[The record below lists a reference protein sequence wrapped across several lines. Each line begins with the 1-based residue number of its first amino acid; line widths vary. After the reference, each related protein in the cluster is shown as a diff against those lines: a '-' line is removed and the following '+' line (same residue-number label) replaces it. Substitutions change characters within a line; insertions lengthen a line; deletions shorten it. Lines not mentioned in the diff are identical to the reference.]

1 VVKEQSSFGL
11 PVLPPFRLLL
21 ATLLLTTTFP
31 TQGFAQRRYRVATD
45 ENLRLEPVADAPL
58 LARVNAET
66 EMRGD
71 EERGGWVHATLEGWI
86 WAASTRSAGS
96 GDFDLRVIPPDGEN
110 LRAEPNGRVVARL
123 QSGTLL
129 NQAARRGDWIQVRRA
144 AWIWGRSLSALDAPV
159 TSTPPPSVTPT
170 SARPALLDRYALPP
184 GTRMFGTPNGDT
196 VGALVE
202 RAPARVLA
210 RTDGWARVLVE
221 AWVRDDGLTPADDSV
236 LEGITAAEVRG
247 SGAAYVGRTLRWTVE
262 LIAVQVADE
271 LRKEIAAGQ
280 RYMLARGP
288 LPELGFVYILLT
300 DTQAAAVAQLQPLTR
315 LTILGRV
322 RMARSRYLGNP
333 VLDLVE
339 FAVDKQ
345 P

>member
-1 VVKEQSSFGL
+1 M
-11 PVLPPFRLLL
+11 LPPSRFLL
-21 ATLLLTTTFP
+21 AILLVTTAFP
-31 TQGFAQRRYRVATD
+31 APVFAQRRYRVATD
-45 ENLRLEPVADAPL
+45 ENLRLEPAADAAL
-58 LARVNAET
+58 LARVNAQT
-66 EMRGD
+66 EVRGD

-86 WAASTRSAGS
+86 WAASTRAAGN
-96 GDFDLRVIPPDGEN
+96 GDFDLRVIPPEGEN

-129 NQAARRGDWIQVRRA
+129 NRVGRRGDWIQVRRA
-144 AWIWGRSLSALDAPV
+144 AWMWGRSLTVLEPPAARAPTPSTV
-159 TSTPPPSVTPT
+159 ATPPSTAT
-170 SARPALLDRYALPP
+170 SSATLDRYVLPP
-184 GTRMFGTPNGDT
+184 GTRLFGKPDGDT
-196 VGALVE
+196 VGALVT

-221 AWVRDDGLTPADDSV
+221 AWVREDGLIPADDSV

-247 SGAAYVGRTLRWTVE
+247 SGTAYVGRTLRWTVE

-271 LRKEIAAGQ
+271 LRKEISAGQ

-288 LPELGFVYILLT
+288 LPELGFVYVLLT
-300 DTQAAAVAQLQPLTR
+300 EAQAAAVARLQPLTR

-322 RMARSRYLGNP
+322 RTARSRYLGNP
-333 VLDLVE
+333 VLDLVA
-339 FAVDKQ
+339 FAVDEQ